1 GRPSAGN
8 PEYPSAAVNIDYYL
22 AEPQTGEFTLEIHD
36 SNGILVRAFSSEAE
50 GERWEIPEEISMRE
64 FRLERAG
71 TPRLPNSAGMNRFR
85 WNMTHAGAWN
95 QNRAGS
101 GGPMVVPGTYQVR
114 LSVGNWS
121 STEEFEV
128 LADPRVTED
137 GITQNDFV
145 EQLSLCLK
153 VRDLMSNARQTVEQI
168 RIASSSADRG
178 AGEKLTT
185 LRSKFLT
192 ASGRYQTPMLVDQIS
207 YLNSM
212 LNRADQKP
220 GRDAYERF
228 DELNGLLSD
237 YLNELRQILN
247 NR

>member
-1 GRPSAGN
+1 MN
-8 PEYPSAAVNIDYYL
+8 P
-22 AEPQTGEFTLEIHD
+22 
-36 SNGILVRAFSSEAE
+36 
-50 GERWEIPEEISMRE
+50 
-64 FRLERAG
+64 
-71 TPRLPNSAGMNRFR
+71 
-85 WNMTHAGAWN
+85 
-95 QNRAGS
+95 
-101 GGPMVVPGTYQVR
+101 
-114 LSVGNWS
+114 
-121 STEEFEV
+121 
-128 LADPRVTED
+128 
-137 GITQNDFV
+137 
-145 EQLSLCLK
+145 
-153 VRDLMSNARQTVEQI
+153 
-168 RIASSSADRG
+168 
-178 AGEKLTT
+178 GEKLTT